1 MNAGVDEVA
10 YAAALRRSARE
21 TARRWRLAGGPVR
34 GNRGGLTEGVLDV
47 LGQWPVTA
55 VMIAERLGR
64 PVTDIPVVLRRL
76 EERGLAARAGRLP
89 RNEQNQPVTLWWG
102 AADHD
107 DLPSARVDFRCRSST
122 WLKPSA
128 CRWR

>member
-76 EERGLAARAGRLP
+76 KERGLAARAGAA
-89 RNEQNQPVTLWWG
+89 RNEQNQPVTLWVG
-102 AADHD
+102 
-107 DLPSARVDFRCRSST
+107 RR
-122 WLKPSA
+122 
-128 CRWR
+128 